1 MPLSPFNIYNQ
12 FVAEAS
18 QAAQVRQLKRTIKE
32 NANFNYAANESIRE
46 MVSTSEYTQSKT

>member
-1 MPLSPFNIYNQ
+1 LSPFNIYNQ